1 MKTKRNTEDNAS
13 VLLFVLGTILILSI
27 IGANVLLNCTT
38 RLNTSSSQ
46 VRAWTDALSAAETAG
61 DIAYAEIRKS
71 NSADPAIRASQ
82 WVGWTQSGQ
91 TYTSPEVTLGNN
103 NLKGRTVVDKCY
115 FDASGV
121 FKLGTDP
128 SGNIWYRIRSK
139 GTVPLPGLK
148 RTGMDDALVADG
160 QKHFAAFGSTEMQDI
175 TARGKGDSLLRKIDF
190 RYDHFA
196 ATYGPK
202 GDGLNKALVP
212 ALYAPSISRRIE
224 QIVTPVTPF
233 SDTAIK
239 SATTFYGLGSAA
251 QIDSYD
257 SGKGPYVFVAN
268 NPSDPRYPDSR
279 YGSVQINSGVATVKG
294 KVYGNVSTN
303 GGTVTGKTSNVYG
316 SIDNNVPFTLEDYYL
331 PAALSARV
339 PQAAGT
345 GPAQLPSSVTS
356 NKTLTPSTAG
366 TLAAPVYYRIS
377 DLTKVLTVN
386 PTTAGTNTYVALR
399 VTGDFNG
406 TRQASL

>member
-1 MKTKRNTEDNAS
+1 M
-13 VLLFVLGTILILSI
+13 
-27 IGANVLLNCTT
+27 
-38 RLNTSSSQ
+38 
-46 VRAWTDALSAAETAG
+46 
-61 DIAYAEIRKS
+61 
-71 NSADPAIRASQ
+71 
-82 WVGWTQSGQ
+82 
-91 TYTSPEVTLGNN
+91 
-103 NLKGRTVVDKCY
+103 
-115 FDASGV
+115 
-121 FKLGTDP
+121 
-128 SGNIWYRIRSK
+128 
-139 GTVPLPGLK
+139 
-148 RTGMDDALVADG
+148 
-160 QKHFAAFGSTEMQDI
+160 
-175 TARGKGDSLLRKIDF
+175 
-190 RYDHFA
+190 
-196 ATYGPK
+196 
-202 GDGLNKALVP
+202 P

-377 DLTKVLTVN
+377 DFTKVLTVN